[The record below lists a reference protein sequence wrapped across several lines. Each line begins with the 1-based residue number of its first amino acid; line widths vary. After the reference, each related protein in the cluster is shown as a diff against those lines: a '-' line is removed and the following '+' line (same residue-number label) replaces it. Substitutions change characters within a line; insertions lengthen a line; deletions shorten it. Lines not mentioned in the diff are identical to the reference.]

1 MPDISGLINKTDH
14 DNKTK
19 LREIFHCCWNKTK
32 IKQKNL
38 INESNI
44 SDIIKSFDLNI
55 KIESLAQLKAVQLK
69 AVQGKIV
76 TLQTSDFHHFLGKN
90 VLGMMVFRIYL
101 FINQHLIV
109 RV

>member
-55 KIESLAQLKAVQLK
+55 KIESLATKAQLK

-76 TLQTSDFHHFLGKN
+76 TLQTRDLHDFLGKY
-90 VLGMMVFRIYL
+90 VLVMMVFRIYL

>member
-55 KIESLAQLKAVQLK
+55 KIESLATKAQLK

-76 TLQTSDFHHFLGKN
+76 TLQTRDLHDFLGKN
-90 VLGMMVFRIYL
+90 VLVMMVFRIYL